1 MKNLFQYILESLVNF
16 NELREK
22 MSFEDCS
29 WKDIKKILLTDEY
42 NYAKDLGFKGTE
54 ESLDDEVFLGIEE
67 DSH

>member
-42 NYAKDLGFKGTE
+42 NYAKDLGFRELKNP
-54 ESLDDEVFLGIEE
+54 
-67 DSH
+67 